1 MYSDM
6 SPASGKTSL
15 TSLLE
20 GVKNVIKTKFDGI
33 ITPIT
38 NTFNTVK
45 STVSGAIDKIKSYFN
60 FSWKLPA
67 IKLPHFS
74 IKGSFSLNPPSVPSF
89 SIDWY
94 KNGGIMTDPT
104 LFGINGAKAM
114 VGGEA
119 GAEGIIPLSTL
130 WEQIDKFADKIV
142 SGVMSNNN
150 NNQDLTVNLLLDG
163 KLVTATVVKNIN
175 NQTKLT
181 GVSPLK

>member
-1 MYSDM
+1 
-6 SPASGKTSL
+6 
-15 TSLLE
+15 
-20 GVKNVIKTKFDGI
+20 
-33 ITPIT
+33 
-38 NTFNTVK
+38 
-45 STVSGAIDKIKSYFN
+45 
-60 FSWKLPA
+60 
-67 IKLPHFS
+67 
-74 IKGSFSLNPPSVPSF
+74 
-89 SIDWY
+89 
-94 KNGGIMTDPT
+94 MTDPT

-163 KLVTATVVKNIN
+163 KIVTATVVKNIN
-175 NQTKLT
+175 NQTRLT